1 MSREFFIKLLF
12 FNFYLNILFS
22 TYSYYPYNYGGTEVY
37 ISGLASYLQ
46 KHGHSVTII
55 AGIPQKAFEEYPV
68 FYEDDQLK
76 TLQYL
81 HEGINIIGIVLKD
94 ESTTEFYRKYRSAWV
109 KSWARALQKFSN
121 QNWDMLHLHGLTS
134 PIGLALVEAVQQHS
148 GNLKVAASYHVPVT
162 CVKGTLLFSNQQI
175 ACNVPAGTAICTAC
189 SISDKKNISLPLAK
203 SVAALL
209 PARLGEVFP
218 TALRMK
224 YLVSEFV
231 KTFRL
236 LNAQID
242 RWFVFSDQIQKI
254 LHLDGVDEKKTILV
268 RHGINAVFKA
278 ADDEN
283 ISERKHIQPIVFLYA
298 GRFDKVKGF
307 NTLIKA
313 WSLLTEEP
321 HRVLK
326 IIGEN
331 QTHHPTLNE
340 VRITLGKRKD
350 IQWLGKQSPESLA
363 GIMKESHCVI
373 IPSEWI
379 EIGPLVFHEAIAAGC
394 DVIASDLGGCAELA
408 GVYSSKT
415 SLFPAGNTAAL
426 ADCID
431 HFSYSGLSLPVNLQE
446 NNYQQVLD
454 VYEDLLQNKPEPNPI
469 PTNQQAR

>member
-1 MSREFFIKLLF
+1 M
-12 FNFYLNILFS
+12 
-22 TYSYYPYNYGGTEVY
+22 P
-37 ISGLASYLQ
+37 
-46 KHGHSVTII
+46 
-55 AGIPQKAFEEYPV
+55 PKAFEEHLA
-68 FYEDDQLK
+68 FYEDEQLK

-81 HEGINIIGIVLKD
+81 HEGVKVVGVVLKD
-94 ESTTEFYRKYRSAWV
+94 QTVTEIYRKYRAAWV
-109 KSWARALQKFSN
+109 PSWSAALALLSPNKY
-121 QNWDMLHLHGLTS
+121 DLLHLHGLTS

-175 ACNVPAGTAICTAC
+175 ACNVPSGTAICTAC

-231 KTFRL
+231 KSFRL
-236 LNAQID
+236 MDAEMN
-242 RWFVFSDQIQKI
+242 RWFVFSDQIQNI
-254 LHLDGVDEKKTILV
+254 LWLNGVDQKKTILV
-268 RHGINAVFKA
+268 RHGIKAVFKA
-278 ADDEN
+278 VDEEN
-283 ISERKHIQPIVFLYA
+283 ISERKHSQPIVFLYA
-298 GRFDKVKGF
+298 GRFDKLKGF

-331 QTHHPTLNE
+331 QNHHPTLNE

-408 GVYSSKT
+408 SVYPSKT
-415 SLFPAGNTAAL
+415 SLFPAGNPGAL
-426 ADCID
+426 AECID